1 MANVCPV
8 CNNPVGPRIRPA
20 RTAAS
25 SCRVPRSVSHR
36 CSSVKTSWSP
46 PRRPKP
52 TAVLHVVRGP
62 QTGVSFKL
70 GDQKLSIGRSP
81 QCDIFLNDMTVS
93 RTHASVEPVD
103 SGYEISDEAS
113 FNGVWVNNN
122 SIDTYLLADG
132 DVVQIGAFLPGVQR
146 RVTPRESAVS
156 DKRVRAF
163 SQTGATWNCYQGT
176 RR

>member
-8 CNNPVGPRIRPA
+8 CNN
-20 RTAAS
+20 
-25 SCRVPRSVSHR
+25 SVSPEDAACPYCGFKLQGSTQR
-36 CSSVKTSWSP
+36 FAPLQFGEDQLVAAAKT
-46 PRRPKP
+46 KP

-70 GDQKLSIGRSP
+70 GRSP

-93 RTHASVEPVD
+93 RTHASVQPVEA
-103 SGYEISDEAS
+103 GYEISDEAS

-132 DVVQIGAFLPGVQR
+132 DVVQIGAFCLVYK
-146 RVTPRESAVS
+146 EE
-156 DKRVRAF
+156 
-163 SQTGATWNCYQGT
+163 
-176 RR
+176 

>member
-8 CNNPVGPRIRPA
+8 CNNPVGPEDSACPHCGFKLQGSTQRFAPLQFGEDQLVA
-20 RTAAS
+20 VA
-25 SCRVPRSVSHR
+25 
-36 CSSVKTSWSP
+36 KT
-46 PRRPKP
+46 KP
-52 TAVLHVVRGP
+52 TAVLHVVRGS

-132 DVVQIGAFLPGVQR
+132 DVVQIGAFCLVYK
-146 RVTPRESAVS
+146 EE
-156 DKRVRAF
+156 
-163 SQTGATWNCYQGT
+163 
-176 RR
+176 